1 MGFRIR
7 QEVTAKAVKES
18 VPRLNIPTW
27 VIRDLGFKPGDRG
40 EWVPLTDDK
49 GEKMVALR
57 KIPKKKEEEGDE
69 KKGEKEEEGGEDKT
83 D

>member
-1 MGFRIR
+1 MGFKIR
-7 QEVTAKAVKES
+7 QEVSVKAVKES

-40 EWVPLTDDK
+40 EWVPLADDK

-57 KIPKKKEEEGDE
+57 KIPKKKEGEEREEGGE
-69 KKGEKEEEGGEDKT
+69 KKGEEGS
-83 D
+83 